1 MSGTERNTMSNL
13 NTYVKEFLEKE
24 IPDSPLNEWLQD
36 EVLRQDNGV
45 ELIASENYPSEKV
58 RIAMA
63 SCLSA
68 KYCEGY
74 PEMPERSGRNGRYYG
89 GCQNIDKIEQYCCE
103 TWQKVFNTDYHV
115 NVQPHSGSQA
125 NQAAYAA
132 ILSQGDT
139 VLSLDL
145 NHGGHLTHGSSVN
158 FSGKTYN
165 FIFYNVDDF
174 GYVSL
179 DDIYNKLLE
188 TRPALVLVGASAY
201 PRIFDFPA
209 IKAVIDKAWEEIVK
223 TDENYKKPYFMVD
236 MAHIAGL
243 VASGDHPTPF
253 GYADI
258 VTTTT
263 HKTLRGPRGGM
274 IFCRKG
280 LAKKVDG
287 ALFPGCQGGPLEHV
301 ILAKAICAEE
311 DCTDAYHEYCH
322 QVVKNCKAMA
332 DEFIRLGYDLVT
344 GGTDNHLLLLDL
356 TKTGISGKALQDEL
370 DLHGIT
376 LNKNMVPNDPRSP
389 KETSGV
395 RIGTAPMTTRG
406 YKEADFIAVAQKI
419 DAVIK
424 EMQAGV

>member
-201 PRIFDFPA
+201 PRIFDF
-209 IKAVIDKAWEEIVK
+209 
-223 TDENYKKPYFMVD
+223 FRQ
-236 MAHIAGL
+236 L
-243 VASGDHPTPF
+243 Q
-253 GYADI
+253 
-258 VTTTT
+258 
-263 HKTLRGPRGGM
+263 
-274 IFCRKG
+274 RK
-280 LAKKVDG
+280 
-287 ALFPGCQGGPLEHV
+287 
-301 ILAKAICAEE
+301 
-311 DCTDAYHEYCH
+311 
-322 QVVKNCKAMA
+322 
-332 DEFIRLGYDLVT
+332 DLQF
-344 GGTDNHLLLLDL
+344 HFL
-356 TKTGISGKALQDEL
+356 
-370 DLHGIT
+370 
-376 LNKNMVPNDPRSP
+376 
-389 KETSGV
+389 
-395 RIGTAPMTTRG
+395 
-406 YKEADFIAVAQKI
+406 
-419 DAVIK
+419 
-424 EMQAGV
+424 